1 MGWRARLRVQDPL
14 GACTIV
20 QEMYTKEKPKR
31 KNQIAKTLTS
41 KIYNSSTKSMKV
53 NMEKLMGL

>member
-1 MGWRARLRVQDPL
+1 MGWRARSRVQDPL

-31 KNQIAKTLTS
+31 KNQIAKMLTS
-41 KIYNSSTKSMKV
+41 KKSMKV